1 MHFFSYCKRP
11 VAKQVRPQHEKLQQG
26 KRRFVKQAER
36 EPPRQNREPH
46 EQLTDYI
53 HYIIDVILTYEETI
67 PDFAAIGGGKWFEAI
82 DRAASAVQFLR
93 ADLIKS
99 IFKRYETAFTRSLD
113 GKKTLLLPGIEKYF
127 RICRR
132 ILDFHAD
139 KQLPLSPATI
149 QDAITDISGGKY
161 LRTWNGA
168 SVSAALGWLAK
179 ACSHSQLLELV
190 QRAEVKTFV
199 VGGVERMVTHEEDP
213 SAHAPFMGDY
223 VLSKV
228 EDMMQDPNPEVQIV
242 GARLMV
248 SCVGTRMGNTLLA
261 TNIDL
266 HEVREVAL
274 PELRV
279 SYPPR
284 QPSMSEYEAVMATPL
299 VQQWRVPHA
308 AIRLGRTKTSPQG
321 RIIHVPLVDSKR
333 RSCVDAFRLWAQQ
346 IEKLRAA
353 GIKVSAPAKVRK
365 AHNDY
370 NAFVREHMKK
380 PWPAPTTT
388 PARANGFLSGHL
400 PEKACWDFLKAPPS
414 EGPTDPKTA
423 QRTPYLA
430 ATKQD
435 LQREL
440 RAVAYIA
447 WYEESRKPLD
457 QQSPHFQPKF
467 PVTKLTGHSCRRLY
481 STSLAAA
488 GVDVTAINAVMDW
501 SNKDMNRMVQTYN
514 ANATGLELGTRLKAA
529 MLWGSTEF
537 RCPLP
542 EDPAAQ
548 SELIFPDHKQWFFM
562 HMQPEKPFTNRLRQ
576 TWREATLPPP
586 ARPDWD
592 GGEPSPNA
600 PDERTPASAVEQP
613 LVADAKEQPSA
624 EATPNT
630 VSVPLTA
637 EGAMIGAIHES
648 ADEWARIGTAV
659 GTMLAGHPLGT
670 AMTSIA
676 ALARALDETEGEVDH
691 GLHEAEGV

>member
-1 MHFFSYCKRP
+1 MQIRGLGFQDS
-11 VAKQVRPQHEKLQQG
+11 AK
-26 KRRFVKQAER
+26 
-36 EPPRQNREPH
+36 
-46 EQLTDYI
+46 Y
-53 HYIIDVILTYEETI
+53 
-67 PDFAAIGGGKWFEAI
+67 
-82 DRAASAVQFLR
+82 LR
-93 ADLIKS
+93 ADLIKT
-99 IFKRYETAFTRSLD
+99 IFRRYETAFTRSLD

-168 SVSAALGWLAK
+168 SVSAALSWLAK

-213 SAHAPFMGDY
+213 SVHAPVMGDY
-223 VLSKV
+223 VFSKV
-228 EDMMQDPNPEVQIV
+228 EDMMQDANPEVQIV

-266 HEVREVAL
+266 HEANVTL
-274 PELRV
+274 PELRA

-284 QPSMSEYEAVMATPL
+284 QPSMSEYETVMATPL

-353 GIKVSAPAKVRK
+353 GVKVCAPAKARK
-365 AHNDY
+365 AHNDF
-370 NAFVREHMKK
+370 NAFVREHEKK
-380 PWPAPTTT
+380 PWPAPTAV
-388 PARANGFLSGHL
+388 PVRPNGFLAGHL

-423 QRTPYLA
+423 QRTPYTA

-447 WYEESRKPLD
+447 WYEESRKPLG

-467 PVTKLTGHSCRRLY
+467 PVTKITGHSARRLY
-481 STSLAAA
+481 STALAAA

-542 EDPAAQ
+542 DDPAAQ

-562 HMQPEKPFTNRLRQ
+562 YMQPEKPFANRLRQ

-586 ARPDWD
+586 ARPDWA
-592 GGEPSPNA
+592 GAEPGPTA
-600 PDERTPASAVEQP
+600 PEERTTASTVEQP
-613 LVADAKEQPSA
+613 LAADA
-624 EATPNT
+624 TP
-630 VSVPLTA
+630 
-637 EGAMIGAIHES
+637 IRDS

-659 GTMLAGHPLGT
+659 GTMLAGQPLGT

-676 ALARALDETEGEVDH
+676 ALARALDETDGVLER
-691 GLHEAEGV
+691 GLSETDGA

>member
-1 MHFFSYCKRP
+1 MQIRGLGFQDS
-11 VAKQVRPQHEKLQQG
+11 AK
-26 KRRFVKQAER
+26 
-36 EPPRQNREPH
+36 
-46 EQLTDYI
+46 Y
-53 HYIIDVILTYEETI
+53 
-67 PDFAAIGGGKWFEAI
+67 
-82 DRAASAVQFLR
+82 LR
-93 ADLIKS
+93 ADLIKT
-99 IFKRYETAFTRSLD
+99 IFRRYETAFTRSLD

-168 SVSAALGWLAK
+168 SVSAALSWLAK
-179 ACSHSQLLELV
+179 ACSHGQLLELV

-213 SAHAPFMGDY
+213 SVHAPVMGDY
-223 VLSKV
+223 VFSKV
-228 EDMMQDPNPEVQIV
+228 EDMMQDANPEVQIV

-266 HEVREVAL
+266 HEANVTL
-274 PELRV
+274 PELRA

-284 QPSMSEYEAVMATPL
+284 QPSMSEYETVMATPL

-353 GIKVSAPAKVRK
+353 GVKVCAPAKARK
-365 AHNDY
+365 AHNDF
-370 NAFVREHMKK
+370 NAFVREHEKK
-380 PWPAPTTT
+380 PWPAPTAV
-388 PARANGFLSGHL
+388 PVRPNGFLAGHL

-423 QRTPYLA
+423 QRTPYTA

-467 PVTKLTGHSCRRLY
+467 PVTKITGHSARRLY
-481 STSLAAA
+481 STALAAA

-542 EDPAAQ
+542 DDPAAQ

-562 HMQPEKPFTNRLRQ
+562 HMQPEKPFANRLRQ

-586 ARPDWD
+586 ARPDWA
-592 GGEPSPNA
+592 GAEPGPTA
-600 PDERTPASAVEQP
+600 PEERTTASTVEQP
-613 LVADAKEQPSA
+613 LAADA
-624 EATPNT
+624 TP
-630 VSVPLTA
+630 
-637 EGAMIGAIHES
+637 IRDS

-659 GTMLAGHPLGT
+659 GTMLAGQPLGP

-676 ALARALDETEGEVDH
+676 ALARALDETDGVLER
-691 GLHEAEGV
+691 GLSETDGA

>member
-1 MHFFSYCKRP
+1 MIK
-11 VAKQVRPQHEKLQQG
+11 
-26 KRRFVKQAER
+26 
-36 EPPRQNREPH
+36 
-46 EQLTDYI
+46 
-53 HYIIDVILTYEETI
+53 TI
-67 PDFAAIGGGKWFEAI
+67 F
-82 DRAASAVQFLR
+82 R
-93 ADLIKS
+93 
-99 IFKRYETAFTRSLD
+99 RYETAFTRSLD

-132 ILDFHAD
+132 ILDFHAE

-149 QDAITDISGGKY
+149 QDAITDISSGKY

-168 SVSAALGWLAK
+168 SVSAALSWLAK

-213 SAHAPFMGDY
+213 SVHAPVMGDY
-223 VLSKV
+223 VFSKV
-228 EDMMQDPNPEVQIV
+228 EDMMQDANPEVQIV

-266 HEVREVAL
+266 HEANVTL
-274 PELRV
+274 PELRA

-284 QPSMSEYEAVMATPL
+284 QPSMSEYETVMATPL

-353 GIKVSAPAKVRK
+353 GVKVCAPAKVRK
-365 AHNDY
+365 AHNDF
-370 NAFVREHMKK
+370 NAFVREHEKK
-380 PWPAPTTT
+380 PWPAPTTV
-388 PARANGFLSGHL
+388 PVRPNGFLAGHL

-423 QRTPYLA
+423 QRTQYTA

-457 QQSPHFQPKF
+457 KQSPHFQPKF
-467 PVTKLTGHSCRRLY
+467 PVTKVTGHSARRLY
-481 STSLAAA
+481 STALAAA

-542 EDPAAQ
+542 DDPAAQ

-562 HMQPEKPFTNRLRQ
+562 HMQPEKPFANRLRQ

-586 ARPDWD
+586 ARPDWA
-592 GGEPSPNA
+592 GAEPGPTA
-600 PDERTPASAVEQP
+600 PEERPTASAAEQP
-613 LVADAKEQPSA
+613 LAADA
-624 EATPNT
+624 TP
-630 VSVPLTA
+630 
-637 EGAMIGAIHES
+637 IHDS

-659 GTMLAGHPLGT
+659 GTMLAGQPLAET
-670 AMTSIA
+670 QPVLSAMTSIA
-676 ALARALDETEGEVDH
+676 ALARALDETDGVLER
-691 GLHEAEGV
+691 GLSETDGA

>member
-1 MHFFSYCKRP
+1 MQRGNTADS
-11 VAKQVRPQHEKLQQG
+11 A
-26 KRRFVKQAER
+26 
-36 EPPRQNREPH
+36 
-46 EQLTDYI
+46 
-53 HYIIDVILTYEETI
+53 TY
-67 PDFAAIGGGKWFEAI
+67 
-82 DRAASAVQFLR
+82 LR
-93 ADLIKS
+93 ADLIKT
-99 IFKRYETAFTRSLD
+99 IFRRYETAFTRSLD

-132 ILDFHAD
+132 ILDFHAE

-149 QDAITDISGGKY
+149 QDAITDISSGKY

-168 SVSAALGWLAK
+168 SVSAALSWLAK

-213 SAHAPFMGDY
+213 SVHAPVMGDY
-223 VLSKV
+223 VFSKV
-228 EDMMQDPNPEVQIV
+228 EDMMQDANPEVQIV

-266 HEVREVAL
+266 HEANVTL
-274 PELRV
+274 PELRA

-284 QPSMSEYEAVMATPL
+284 QPSMSEYETVMATPL

-353 GIKVSAPAKVRK
+353 GVKVCAPAKVRK
-365 AHNDY
+365 AHNDF
-370 NAFVREHMKK
+370 NAFVREHEKK
-380 PWPAPTTT
+380 PWPAPTTV
-388 PARANGFLSGHL
+388 PVRPNGFLAGHL

-423 QRTPYLA
+423 QRTQYTA

-457 QQSPHFQPKF
+457 KQSPHFQPKF
-467 PVTKLTGHSCRRLY
+467 PVTKVTGHSARRLY
-481 STSLAAA
+481 STALAAA

-542 EDPAAQ
+542 DDPAAQ

-562 HMQPEKPFTNRLRQ
+562 HMQPEKPFANRLRQ
-576 TWREATLPPP
+576 TWREATFPPP
-586 ARPDWD
+586 ARPDWA
-592 GGEPSPNA
+592 GAEPGPTA
-600 PDERTPASAVEQP
+600 PEERTTASAAEQP
-613 LVADAKEQPSA
+613 LAADA
-624 EATPNT
+624 TP
-630 VSVPLTA
+630 
-637 EGAMIGAIHES
+637 IHDS

-659 GTMLAGHPLGT
+659 GTMLAGQPLAET
-670 AMTSIA
+670 QPVLSAMTSIA
-676 ALARALDETEGEVDH
+676 ALARALDETDGVLER
-691 GLHEAEGV
+691 GLSETDGA